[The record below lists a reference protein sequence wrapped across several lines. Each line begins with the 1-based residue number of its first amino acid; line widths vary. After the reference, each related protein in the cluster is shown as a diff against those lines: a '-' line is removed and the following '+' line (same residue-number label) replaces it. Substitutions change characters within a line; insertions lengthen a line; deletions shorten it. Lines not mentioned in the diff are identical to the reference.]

1 MASGGFGA
9 LSGRNLLK
17 PLNGL
22 DFEKEDICEV
32 IFSHKKTVKACR
44 LFLDW
49 LKNNRNEA
57 SRAQVSSF
65 ARELAG
71 GHIREGFTYKRSNF
85 YRTLL
90 KKLVALGF
98 ISLQSRFDPESN
110 RKARYV
116 YALIRQPIPKR
127 PPLGGSSFWRRAWD
141 LCNNWNKEFYGKGT

>member
-1 MASGGFGA
+1 M
-9 LSGRNLLK
+9 SGRNLLK

-71 GHIREGFTYKRSNF
+71 GHVSKGFTYKRSNF
-85 YRTLL
+85 YRTVLR
-90 KKLVALGF
+90 KLMDLGF
-98 ISLQSRFDPESN
+98 ISLQPRFDPK
-110 RKARYV
+110 RKSKVSYK
-116 YALIRQPIPKR
+116 YAPIRQPIPKR
-127 PPLGGSSFWRRAWD
+127 APLGGDTFWRKTWHLAKQ
-141 LCNNWNKEFYGKGT
+141 WNKEFEG